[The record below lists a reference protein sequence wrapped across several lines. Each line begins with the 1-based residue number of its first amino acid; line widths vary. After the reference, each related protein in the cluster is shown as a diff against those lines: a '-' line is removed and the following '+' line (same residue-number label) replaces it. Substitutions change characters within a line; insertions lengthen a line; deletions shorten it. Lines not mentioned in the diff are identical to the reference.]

1 MLLVPRIVSAQ
12 DDENRLR
19 QIYIQA
25 EEEYQVGRLDQAL
38 KLLQENISRF
48 DGNQRQSAC
57 RLIALC
63 YLAQDNEEKSEFYAR
78 RLLDMNPYYTPVQD
92 PVRFEEMIDRLKL
105 GHSATIT
112 TASSQLET
120 IEEVPVPVTL
130 ITEDMIKKSGART
143 LKELM
148 IIYVP
153 SITNIESNEETNFA
167 MRGIYT
173 AGQENVLILLDGHRM
188 NSYTTNVASPDFS
201 ISLDK
206 VKQIEILRGPASS
219 LYGGVAYTGV
229 VNIITKSGG
238 DIRGFNSKVGI
249 GNHGQL
255 KGEMLFGSHYMGMNI
270 LAWATIYKSTG
281 EKFHLNVDEQPNA
294 LFPHDGDVY
303 IGGFNKSPSYDCGIK
318 ASINGLQIM
327 FNTRFS
333 KMQSPYTMSV
343 MFAPYDYN
351 NYRTFNGYAPGY
363 AISNQ
368 HAELSYTKKLK
379 NFNIKGALRID
390 HEMQQRYQIVGDS
403 VGDFGYNDIE
413 PYGTDDV
420 ISAYNGYYQNLYWQ
434 STTIGAN
441 VQGDYRYQIGKQ
453 EGFITIGADYNHFE
467 LRDASY
473 FEGDKY
479 GQVLKTYD
487 PVVKQDNPDNG
498 VNSKNLALG
507 QETMVDVYMQIKQR
521 LSSRFIL
528 NAGLRY
534 DYKRRNDSPNNTRNK
549 HVVSPRIALIYKL
562 NHWYFKGSY
571 SKSFVDAPYY
581 YRNSSL
587 DISAMA
593 FDGLDL
599 EPEFMHS
606 WQLSVINNQLVKG
619 LSFDANF
626 FYNDAKDIIINNQAL
641 GIYMNAGHLKSMGA
655 EMSVNYNNKRLFA
668 YGNISWQKVL
678 ESEYY
683 TATGNRVYN
692 VPTVQSSLVLS
703 YNFSDAFKLH
713 ANTIFTSKQLTQ
725 SLYDGGGTI
734 KEENIPARAIVN
746 IGGSYE
752 LSPLTFELNVYNL
765 FNQKYYQGGNSSAP
779 IRQQGLWFMFNVGVK
794 I

>member
-1 MLLVPRIVSAQ
+1 
-12 DDENRLR
+12 
-19 QIYIQA
+19 
-25 EEEYQVGRLDQAL
+25 
-38 KLLQENISRF
+38 
-48 DGNQRQSAC
+48 
-57 RLIALC
+57 
-63 YLAQDNEEKSEFYAR
+63 
-78 RLLDMNPYYTPVQD
+78 
-92 PVRFEEMIDRLKL
+92 
-105 GHSATIT
+105 
-112 TASSQLET
+112 
-120 IEEVPVPVTL
+120 
-130 ITEDMIKKSGART
+130 
-143 LKELM
+143 
-148 IIYVP
+148 
-153 SITNIESNEETNFA
+153 

-255 KGEMLFGSHYMGMNI
+255 RGEMLFGSHYMGVNI

-318 ASINGLQIM
+318 ASINGLKIM

-363 AISNQ
+363 AISSQ

-403 VGDFGYNDIE
+403 VGDFGYNEIE
-413 PYGTDDV
+413 PYGTDDI

-473 FEGDKY
+473 FEGDAY

-507 QETMVDVYMQIKQR
+507 QETMVDIYMQIKQR

-626 FYNDAKDIIINNQAL
+626 FYNNAKDIIINNQAL
-641 GIYMNAGHLKSMGA
+641 GIYMNAGHLKSIGA
-655 EMSVNYNNKRLFA
+655 EMSVNYNYKRLFA

-683 TATGNRVYN
+683 TATDNRVYN

-725 SLYDGGGTI
+725 LLYDGGATI